1 MFWVDEI
8 SSFQFALLDTAWDI
22 LTVSFF
28 HIFILF
34 SKSNSALHPLTFRR
48 YGHMLRCSPHE
59 SVRLRSVF
67 SFRSAQ
73 SFSRKA
79 AAIYTPVTVRSVSAP
94 LSSHLLAKGCAF
106 RTIACP
112 FRGRL
117 DSIRQACTL
126 HFHFITLLSTSIR
139 FW

>member
-48 YGHMLRCSPHE
+48 YGHTLCCSPHK
-59 SVRLRSVF
+59 SVKLRSVVF
-67 SFRSAQ
+67 ISLCSILQPKGSGYLHSRNRPFRI
-73 SFSRKA
+73 R
-79 AAIYTPVTVRSVSAP
+79 P
-94 LSSHLLAKGCAF
+94 LSFHLLAKGCAF